1 MKSKAFAIVTFSL
14 GIVQILLILVSWFIT
29 ATMPMSPVRSLLS
42 SEGIRWFFG
51 QFTYNLASPLLVW
64 LILAGMTLGALRQSG
79 LSKVFTPSARK
90 EYRQRFALKLVL
102 LELIVFAV
110 VIGLLTLMP
119 QAILLSVTGHL
130 FPSSFSQSVFP
141 IVCFMGC
148 VASVTFGLLSGTF
161 RSLADIF
168 NALSVGISWLSP
180 WLVVYVM
187 AAQLYYS
194 FLFVF

>member
-64 LILAGMTLGALRQSG
+64 LILAGMALGALKQSG
-79 LSKVFTPSARK
+79 LSKAFTPSARK

-102 LELIVFAV
+102 LELSDLRRDYWFVDTHA
-110 VIGLLTLMP
+110 
-119 QAILLSVTGHL
+119 
-130 FPSSFSQSVFP
+130 PSHPAERDWSFVSK
-141 IVCFMGC
+141 
-148 VASVTFGLLSGTF
+148 
-161 RSLADIF
+161 
-168 NALSVGISWLSP
+168 
-180 WLVVYVM
+180 
-187 AAQLYYS
+187 
-194 FLFVF
+194 

>member
-1 MKSKAFAIVTFSL
+1 MKNKAFAIVTFCL

-64 LILAGMTLGALRQSG
+64 LILAGMALGALQQSG
-79 LSKVFTPSARK
+79 LSKAFTHSARK

-119 QAILLSVTGHL
+119 QAILLSEIGRAHV
-130 FPSSFSQSVFP
+130 
-141 IVCFMGC
+141 
-148 VASVTFGLLSGTF
+148 
-161 RSLADIF
+161 
-168 NALSVGISWLSP
+168 
-180 WLVVYVM
+180 
-187 AAQLYYS
+187 
-194 FLFVF
+194 

>member
-1 MKSKAFAIVTFSL
+1 MKNKAFAIVTFSL

-64 LILAGMTLGALRQSG
+64 LILAGMTLGALKQSR
-79 LSKVFTPSARK
+79 LSKAFTPSARK

-102 LELIVFAV
+102 LELVVFAGI
-110 VIGLLTLMP
+110 IGLLTLMP

-130 FPSSFSQSVFP
+130 FPSSFSQSAFP
-141 IVCFMGC
+141 VVCFMGC
-148 VASVTFGLLSGTF
+148 VASVTFGLLSGNF
-161 RSLADIF
+161 RSLTDIF
-168 NALSVGISWLSP
+168 NALSVGISRLSP

-187 AAQLYYS
+187 AAQLYHS